1 MKDNRFKKVVQ
12 EGRIPVGHMIMEFGT
27 RGIAMMLKAA
37 DVDFVV
43 YDMEHSGF
51 DTERIAD
58 LTAWLKAT
66 DIAPF
71 VRVPQPLYHFMARL
85 MDAGVLGIM
94 VGNVETAEAAKHIV
108 NAVKYAPLG
117 RRGLGLGTAHNDYV
131 GPNPAAYLKRSNEN
145 TTVICQI
152 ESPLGVA
159 NAEAIAKTEGV
170 DVLWIGHFDLTSAM
184 GITAEFHNPKF
195 LEAMKHVIDV
205 AKANGKTVA
214 IQPGDEK
221 QAEEWIAM
229 GFNAISWATDITVYR
244 NALAKDIRW
253 LKQKVAP

>member
-1 MKDNRFKKVVQ
+1 MKENRFKRVLR
-12 EGRIPVGHMIMEFGT
+12 EGGRPVGHMIMEFGT
-27 RGIAMMLKAA
+27 RGLAMMLKAA

-43 YDMEHSGF
+43 YDMEHTGF

-94 VGNVETAEAAKHIV
+94 VGNVETAETAKRIV
-108 NAVKYAPLG
+108 DAVKYAPLG
-117 RRGLGLGTAHNDYV
+117 GRGLGLGTAHNDYV
-131 GPNPAAYLKRSNEN
+131 QPPISYLQTANEN

-159 NAEAIAKTEGV
+159 NAEAIALTPGV
-170 DVLWIGHFDLTSAM
+170 DILWIGHFDLSSSM
-184 GITAEFHNPKF
+184 GIPAEFHNPKF
-195 LEAMKHVIDV
+195 LDAMKHVIDV
-205 AKANGKTVA
+205 CKKHGKLSA
-214 IQPGDEK
+214 IQPGDAK
-221 QAEEWIAM
+221 QAEEWIDM
-229 GFNAISWATDITVYR
+229 GFDIISYKTDLALYR
-244 NALAKDIRW
+244 SALTADIAW
-253 LKQKVAP
+253 LRERLKK